1 MQRPDDPIPDDVAP
15 RAMPRD
21 SRVEFRVPTAEHD
34 WWKVCAQDLGVSVSG
49 LARYC
54 ISNVLAAHYEP
65 PPQVD
70 VPRLTRNPSAKKDPA
85 RMARVDPGIDAL
97 DMEVEA

>member
-1 MQRPDDPIPDDVAP
+1 
-15 RAMPRD
+15 MPRD
-21 SRVEFRVPTAEHD
+21 SRVEFRVPGAEHD

-54 ISNVLAAHYEP
+54 ISNALAAHYEP

-70 VPRLTRNPSAKKDPA
+70 VPRLTKKPAKDPA

-97 DMEVEA
+97 DMEVQP

>member
-15 RAMPRD
+15 RNMPRD
-21 SRVEFRVPTAEHD
+21 SRVEFRVPGAEHD
-34 WWKVCAQDLGVSVSG
+34 WWKMCAADLGVSLSG

-54 ISNVLAAHYEP
+54 ISNALAAHYEP

-70 VPRLTRNPSAKKDPA
+70 VPRLTKNTARKDPA
-85 RMARVDPGIDAL
+85 RMARVDHGIDAL
-97 DMEVEA
+97 DMVVET